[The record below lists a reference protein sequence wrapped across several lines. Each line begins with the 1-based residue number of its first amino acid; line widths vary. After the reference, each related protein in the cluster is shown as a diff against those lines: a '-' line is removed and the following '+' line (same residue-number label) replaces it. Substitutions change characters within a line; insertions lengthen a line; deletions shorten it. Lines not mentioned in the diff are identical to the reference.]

1 MFIHRA
7 IAAILVVAVTLTTG
21 CTSMKTI
28 VPATAPGPAGSNVL
42 KIGDTVV
49 VQTRDRNRWRLVVQ
63 ELTDDAI
70 VARGGRRFERSDI
83 VSVKRKSF
91 STAKTVT
98 LIAVV
103 CFGVVVMYGFAVA
116 SAVDDILSGRE

>member
-7 IAAILVVAVTLTTG
+7 IAAILLVAVTLTTG

-28 VPATAPGPAGSNVL
+28 VPATVPGPAGSNAL

-49 VQTRDRNRWRLVVQ
+49 VQTRDQNRWRLVVQ

-103 CFGVVVMYGFAVA
+103 GFGVVVMYGLAVV
-116 SAVDDILSGRE
+116 SAADDLLSGR